1 MPRSALIRAHLA
13 VRALVTLLVVASLAA
28 SGTARAQSFTESG
41 PVKASPAGM
50 PKELEHIG
58 VKEHL
63 DQPLPLETE
72 FSEHNGQPVRLKQYF
87 DGKRP
92 VVLLFAYHS
101 CPVLCGMILNAT
113 VRSLVGNKWTAGKEF
128 EVVVISIDPKDS
140 QERTTA
146 KRNSVIADYGRGAA
160 GEANNGFHFL
170 LGTKTNIDRVADA
183 TGFSYEYDERQG
195 QYGHPSVMML
205 VKPSGQMAR
214 YLYGLEFDP
223 NDVRLGLLEASEG
236 RSIST
241 VEQIILYCY
250 HYDPQGGKYVLVAT
264 RVMQVGGVATVQ
276 ILGTVLAAFWIRER
290 KKGGLLAKVDPIHD
304 RTSPKPGDGEVDAD
318 DANPPP
324 LPRDDEAPPDPK
336 S

>member
-1 MPRSALIRAHLA
+1 MLRPSYL
-13 VRALVTLLVVASLAA
+13 RALFALLLSASLVLV
-28 SGTARAQSFTESG
+28 SGEARAQSFTQG
-41 PVKASPAGM
+41 GNIAPSPAGM
-50 PKELEHIG
+50 PKELEHVG

-63 DQPLPLETE
+63 DQALPLETE
-72 FSEHNGQPVRLKQYF
+72 FRDHTGKPVRLKEYF

-92 VVLLFAYHS
+92 MVLLFAYHS
-101 CPVLCGMILNAT
+101 CPVLCSMIQSAM
-113 VRSLVGNKWTAGKEF
+113 VRSLGPNKWTVGNEF
-128 EVVVISIDPKDS
+128 DVIVISIDPKDS
-140 QERTTA
+140 QERATA
-146 KRNSVIADYGRGAA
+146 KRASVIADYGKGD
-160 GEANNGFHFL
+160 GKGFHYL
-170 LGTKTNIDRVADA
+170 LGTKTNIDRMAEA

-205 VKPSGQMAR
+205 VKPNGQMAR

-264 RVMQVGGVATVQ
+264 RVMQVGGSATALV
-276 ILGTVLAAFWIRER
+276 LGTVLAIFWLRER
-290 KKGGLLAKVDPIHD
+290 KKGGLLAKLDPLHQRGPTKVPAAI
-304 RTSPKPGDGEVDAD
+304 S
-318 DANPPP
+318 
-324 LPRDDEAPPDPK
+324 EAPALH